1 MISIRQRQ
9 LNLKHYYLCYTGE
22 IDGIEGKQTKAAY
35 KKFQSIAKQE
45 QNGIYDT
52 KTNQKLIEVIKNLQ
66 TRLNKYG
73 GKLTV
78 DGYIGEKTI
87 QEIKDFQKKNNL
99 VVDGIAGQ
107 NTWNK
112 LNHMKEVTWDEIRYF
127 KKSEFT
133 CRCGCKG
140 NNINMN
146 LVEILE
152 NIRKHFGKPIIIT
165 SGYRC
170 KKHNQK
176 VGGVQNSRHITG
188 KAADF
193 YVKGISVKE
202 LLKYTKQLQT
212 KGAIRYTYTNNTNMN
227 GVVHIDI
234 K

>member
-22 IDGIEGKQTKAAY
+22 IDGIEGKQTKMAY
-35 KKFQSIAKQE
+35 EKFQKIIKYE
-45 QNGIYDT
+45 PNRTYDT
-52 KTNQKLIEVIKNLQ
+52 KTNQKLVEVIKDLQ
-66 TRLNKYG
+66 TKLNKQG
-73 GKLTV
+73 EKLTV
-78 DGYIGEKTI
+78 DGYVGKKTI
-87 QEIKDFQKKNNL
+87 QAIKDFQKKNHL

-112 LNHMKEVTWDEIRYF
+112 LNHIKETTWDRIKYF

-133 CRCGCKG
+133 CKCGCKG
-140 NNINMN
+140 NNINMK
-146 LVEILE
+146 LVQILD
-152 NIRKHFGKPIIIT
+152 NIRNYFGKPAIIT
-165 SGYRC
+165 SGCRC
-170 KKHNQK
+170 KKYNQK
-176 VGGVQNSRHITG
+176 VGGVPNSRHITG

-193 YVKGISVKE
+193 YIKGISVKE

-212 KGAIRYTYTNNTNMN
+212 KGVIRYTYTNNTNMN